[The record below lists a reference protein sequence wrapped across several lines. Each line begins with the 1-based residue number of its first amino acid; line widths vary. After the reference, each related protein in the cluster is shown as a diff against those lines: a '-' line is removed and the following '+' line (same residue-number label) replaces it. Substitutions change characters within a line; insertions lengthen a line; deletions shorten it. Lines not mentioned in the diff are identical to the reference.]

1 MPRLRKPAVVI
12 ERFLRGAAM
21 AAGIPEAT
29 AEYVQEYRLWEVVV
43 PAKEEVCRLLAE
55 APHYF
60 GAADPLDPSL
70 PVCFDVV
77 AFFPI
82 PVPEWQEAANEA
94 FDAYANGWRAELRRI
109 QSALR
114 DAVMYTLPFGQLLVG
129 SVDNWVTKNRV
140 EHVVISDYVDE
151 WAGREEGTIGYVRRP
166 YVVWPRSV
174 GTGRHVMMVAVGG
187 EIREL
192 SIERQSLSYPT
203 LVPCGFRKF

>member
-12 ERFLRGAAM
+12 ERFLRDAAM
-21 AAGIPEAT
+21 VGGIPEAT

-43 PAKEEVCRLLAE
+43 PAKQDVCRQLSE

-82 PVPEWQEAANEA
+82 PVPEWQEAAKEA
-94 FDAYANGWRAELRRI
+94 LDAYATGWRVELQRIQAELRG
-109 QSALR
+109 
-114 DAVMYTLPFGQLLVG
+114 AVMYTLPFGQLLVG
-129 SVDNWVTKNRV
+129 SVDSWVTKDHIMN
-140 EHVVISDYVDE
+140 VVVSDYVDE
-151 WAGREEGTIGYVRRP
+151 WPDGEERCTIGYVRRP
-166 YVVWPRSV
+166 YVGWPRSV
-174 GTGRHVMMVAVGG
+174 GARRHVMMVAVGS

-192 SIERQSLSYPT
+192 SIERQSLSHTALMP
-203 LVPCGFRKF
+203 